1 MRLFVAV
8 LPPPAVLAE
17 LDAAVA
23 PLRARPGMD
32 ALRWTTRDGWHL
44 TLAFLGEV
52 SEDRLPALG
61 EALARAA
68 QDHPVHR
75 VRLAGA
81 GHFGERVLWAGL
93 AGETWTL
100 RALARS
106 VGVAAAEVLGVVDA
120 APDYHP
126 HLTLARTG
134 RQPAPVPLRTAADE
148 LTPFHGAEFP
158 VPAIHLMRSDLHA
171 GRARYTRLRSWSLTP
186 G

>member
-17 LDAAVA
+17 LEAAVA
-23 PLRARPGMD
+23 PLQALPGAD
-32 ALRWTTRDGWHL
+32 GLRWTDRDGWHL

-52 SEDRLPALG
+52 PEERLPVLG

-68 QDHPVHR
+68 LDHPVHR
-75 VRLAGA
+75 LRLAGG
-81 GHFGERVLWAGL
+81 GHFGGRVLWVGM

-106 VGVAAAEVLGVVDA
+106 VAVAVGEVLDEGADAAEF
-120 APDYHP
+120 HP
-126 HLTLARTG
+126 HLTLARSG
-134 RQPAPVPLRTAADE
+134 RHPAAGPLHAAAAE
-148 LTPFHGAEFP
+148 LVPFHGAEFP
-158 VPAIHLMRSDLHA
+158 VTAVHLVRSDLHA
-171 GRARYTRLRSWSLTP
+171 PRARYTSLRSWPLKP